1 MMSHILFLDIETVP
15 LVSDFDQLDDH
26 MKQLWQSKAAKIKP
40 ESDPA
45 EAFERAG
52 IYAEFGKIICISAG
66 VIYTEADEERVRII
80 SFTGDESDIILQF
93 FEKITNFFKGKPKQF
108 CGHNIKEFDIPYIC
122 RRALIHGIK
131 LPTILEEMQNK
142 KPWESPLIDTLQ
154 LWKFGDYKHYTSLD
168 LLATC
173 LGIQTPKDDIGG
185 ADVANVYYRE
195 RNIDRIRQ
203 YCEKDVLTTIQVY
216 RKLKQQ
222 DLISS
227 TSVEFITNE

>member
-15 LVSDFDQLDDH
+15 LVSDFDQLEDH

-185 ADVANVYYRE
+185 DDVANVYYRE